1 MRLTLIIGT
10 MAAIALPV
18 AVQAQ
23 SAASDPAAP
32 AATQQADPAQD
43 TATGASAGT
52 AAPATAT
59 DVVANA
65 NVFDQSGATVGTI
78 ESVDASG
85 AVLSTGSVKVR
96 VPVTSFAKTDK
107 GLVIGMTK
115 AQVEA
120 AAKKAG

>member
-1 MRLTLIIGT
+1 MRLTLVLGALT
-10 MAAIALPV
+10 AIVLP
-18 AVQAQ
+18 ASVQAQ
-23 SAASDPAAP
+23 SATADPAAS

-43 TATGASAGT
+43 TASAGTAGT
-52 AAPATAT
+52 AAPATAS
-59 DVVANA
+59 DVVAHA
-65 NVFDQSGATVGTI
+65 SVYDQSGGTVGTI

-115 AQVEA
+115 AEVEA